1 MTALWVLLL
10 LLVAA
15 FDFLKRRIPNGLVLA
30 GAVLGLGALDANL
43 QPFGLGWSAALGGA
57 VVGFGVLLMFYA
69 AGVMGAADVKVA
81 GVLGLWVGAAPL
93 LPIWL
98 LASVLAGVHSLMWVA
113 LQRWPVLPQLANML
127 SAADTSPGVAG
138 RPIRRQRHVPL
149 AAYLAIATLLWMA
162 AGGRTG
168 F

>member
-1 MTALWVLLL
+1 MIWAVW
-10 LLVAA
+10 LLVIVA
-15 FDFLKRRIPNGLVLA
+15 FDFFQRRIPNTVVLT
-30 GAVLGLGALDANL
+30 GAVLGLALLALNL

-81 GVLGLWVGAAPL
+81 GVLGLWVGASPL

-127 SAADTSPGVAG
+127 SAADTSPGVAA